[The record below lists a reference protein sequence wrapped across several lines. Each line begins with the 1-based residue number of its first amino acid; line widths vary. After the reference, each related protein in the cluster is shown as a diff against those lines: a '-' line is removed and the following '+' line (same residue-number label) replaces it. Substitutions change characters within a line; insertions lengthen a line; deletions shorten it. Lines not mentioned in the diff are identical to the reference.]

1 MMQYTTGLEMGARQY
16 LRNGLFMVLLVV
28 LPPAFITLSFTTTP
42 DALLPVGL
50 LEDGERQVF
59 SLGMPELH
67 GALMV
72 PMTAAF
78 LSGFVGLFI
87 VFNAREGD
95 RRLVIAGY
103 SLRNL
108 LAVRLTMIA
117 VLSLA
122 ITLLAVSVTLISFR
136 PEQLGLFF
144 LTNLVS
150 ALQYAFLGTV
160 AGTFLSATSGT
171 YLMFFAPMIDIGL
184 VQNPMFPRDGVQWWV
199 KLLPGYAPMEVLTDV
214 SFTTGFDTW
223 GFLGFSALYTV
234 AIGAVAA
241 VLFVRVTAA
250 RS

>member
-1 MMQYTTGLEMGARQY
+1 MTQYAVCLEMGARQY
-16 LRNGLFMVLLVV
+16 LRNGLFIALLIV
-28 LPPAFITLSFTTTP
+28 LPPAFITLSFATTP

-59 SLGMPELH
+59 LLGMPDLH

-87 VFNAREGD
+87 MFNAREGD

-103 SLRNL
+103 GLSNL
-108 LAVRLTMIA
+108 LAVRLTMIV

-122 ITLLAVSVTLISFR
+122 ITLLAVGVTLISFR
-136 PEQLGLFF
+136 PEQPGLFF
-144 LTNLVS
+144 LTNLIS
-150 ALQYAFLGTV
+150 ALQYAFFGAV
-160 AGTFLSATSGT
+160 AGTFLSAISGT
-171 YLMFFAPMIDIGL
+171 YLLFFTPMIDIGL
-184 VQNPMFPRDGVQWWV
+184 VQNPMFPRESIEWWV

-223 GFLGFSALYTV
+223 GFLGYSVLYTL

-241 VLFVRVTAA
+241 VLFVRVTAP